1 MFKIFKEDYKY
12 ILFRIC
18 IYYTTRQGTELGG
31 GEGGGS
37 YLFKDAYL
45 VFLYLTKPLKFYS
58 KYAHNTSA

>member
-18 IYYTTRQGTELGG
+18 IYYTTRQGTE
-31 GEGGGS
+31 GGGS
-37 YLFKDAYL
+37 YLLKDAYL